1 MGTLFGKP
9 EKHHGKGH
17 SSPNGNNNANQA
29 ARVTDKD
36 RAILDLKNAR
46 DRLKR
51 YRKKVS
57 LAIFTNVSL

>member
-17 SSPNGNNNANQA
+17 SPPNGHAGANQA
-29 ARVTDKD
+29 AKVTDKD

-57 LAIFTNVSL
+57 PMVCTQ